1 LSKEIAMVGTVQ
13 LQAVPHAA
21 IDLQTNLTF
30 AQINGRQPDEAN
42 VALAAGGSTADF
54 RQLME

>member
-1 LSKEIAMVGTVQ
+1 MVGTVQ